1 MRLKRVA
8 QSGAA
13 TVAATVACLVGL
25 MAGTALAAVTGI
37 GSILTDP
44 AAYKD
49 QVVSISGT
57 IDQVVEG
64 NEFMLKDATGTIKID
79 GGPSWFKDLGLAGL
93 VVGQSFTIS
102 GEVDL
107 GKDGTGAAELDIFSV
122 TDASGAVIATVREA
136 GGRPPWAGGPHSNGL
151 TPGQGVA
158 DDDTD
163 APGQGKADTA
173 GKPDAGDDLD
183 TDSD

>member
-8 QSGAA
+8 QAGAA

-25 MAGTALAAVTGI
+25 MAGTALAAVTDI

-49 QVVSISGT
+49 QVVSVTGT
-57 IDQVVEG
+57 IDQVIEG

-79 GGPSWFKDLGLAGL
+79 GGPSWFKDLGLAIS
-93 VVGQSFTIS
+93 QSFTIS

-107 GKDGTGAAELDIFSV
+107 GKDGTGAAEIDIFSV

-136 GGRPPWAGGPHSNGL
+136 GGRPPWAGGPQSNGQ

-163 APGQGKADTA
+163 TPGQGKADTA
-173 GKPDAGDDLD
+173 GKPDTEQDLD